1 MFARGQGMMLHA
13 MMSSLRPA
21 SWSAR
26 TGLFVALLGLGCSDL
41 PAGPID
47 AGTAQDVTA
56 PQDLGPLDTGT
67 PDVGTPN
74 DLGSPDAGP
83 PDTGTP
89 NDLGPL
95 DTGTPDVGT
104 PDVGTPTDT
113 GTPTDAAPSLGARPV
128 GVLRATCTSSDQ
140 LNWYTSLLNNA
151 GVPYEVV
158 QLTAETPLASLTARA
173 LVLGCSVA
181 PSTLELEDWSTAL
194 QTAVRNG
201 SWIVLDGPAQQ
212 ALVSWSIATLVMQ
225 DYFQSTGLLAYYLEP
240 SPASATHILLRDV
253 SIYRTSPQTTPPF
266 DAAFLL
272 GFQPPDTGLPIP
284 FVSLAPRAGIT
295 DLGPRYL
302 QITVHLGGIDGNP
315 DAQRRCAE
323 LPYLCSSTNASQIF
337 GRNIPVYAV
346 GQGRS
351 FALENAPYRRGLWEW
366 GPVSERLHLNALR
379 WARGEIR

>member
-1 MFARGQGMMLHA
+1 MLHA

-41 PAGPID
+41 PAGTVD
-47 AGTAQDVTA
+47 AGTTQDVTA

-74 DLGSPDAGP
+74 DLGPLDTGT

-89 NDLGPL
+89 NDLGPI
-95 DTGTPDVGT
+95 DTGTADAGTPDVGT

-113 GTPTDAAPSLGARPV
+113 GTPTDAGPSLGARPV

-158 QLTAETPLASLTARA
+158 PLTAETPLASLTARA

-212 ALVSWSIATLVMQ
+212 ALVSWGLATLVPQ
-225 DYFQSTGLLAYYLEP
+225 DFFQSTGLSAYYLEAAP
-240 SPASATHILLRDV
+240 RSTTHLLLRDLPT
-253 SIYRTSPQTTPPF
+253 YRTNPQAPPPPF
-266 DAAFLL
+266 EGSFLL
-272 GFQPPDTGLPIP
+272 GYQPPDTGMPIP
-284 FVSLAPRAGIT
+284 FVALAPRTGVT

-302 QITVHLGGIDGNP
+302 QITLHLGGVDSSS
-315 DAQRRCAE
+315 DTQRRCAE
-323 LPYLCSSTNASQIF
+323 LPYLCNRKRGLQIF
-337 GRNIPVYAV
+337 GRDIPVYAV

-351 FALENAPYRRGLWEW
+351 LAIENAPYRRGIWEW
-366 GPVSERLHLNALR
+366 GPVAERLHLNALR